1 MNKTEMWQEI
11 HSDKIKDILNN
22 LIAMVIAGKEQDP
35 LSGYNWDNLNL
46 AYDRIIEYIKNEKEM
61 LINDFISYVETTDTF
76 TIEVT
81 DLLSSMEEQ
90 FLQGEL

>member
-1 MNKTEMWQEI
+1 MWQEI